1 MSAALAARLAI
12 TLALEDELPARHRT
26 PDEVRKALREAELSE
41 FLEGHWG
48 LANRVSGS
56 QTRPGYLAAD
66 PA

>member
-1 MSAALAARLAI
+1 MLRPTPSTRSAC
-12 TLALEDELPARHRT
+12 EGCT
-26 PDEVRKALREAELSE
+26 PDEVRKALQEAELSE
-41 FLEGHWG
+41 FLEGHSG